1 MTAADP
7 MPSLEYIERVR
18 NVIVRSR
25 ILTIAS
31 WQWRTKMVGA
41 IITFFVLFGLI
52 KTFERKRDDL
62 DNFNIATVAIVPIL
76 SVILVSGALAFFYP
90 NPTLQVF
97 LPPLVLIGTTFA
109 LLWKNLEIPVG
120 RSIGY
125 TVAVVVVN
133 ELLAYVFARS

>member
-76 SVILVSGALAFFYP
+76 
-90 NPTLQVF
+90 
-97 LPPLVLIGTTFA
+97 
-109 LLWKNLEIPVG
+109 
-120 RSIGY
+120 
-125 TVAVVVVN
+125 
-133 ELLAYVFARS
+133 